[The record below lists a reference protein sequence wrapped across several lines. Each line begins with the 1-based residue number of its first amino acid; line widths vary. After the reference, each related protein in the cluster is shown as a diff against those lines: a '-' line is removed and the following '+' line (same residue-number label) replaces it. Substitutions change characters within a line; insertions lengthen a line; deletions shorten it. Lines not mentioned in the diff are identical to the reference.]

1 MLFLS
6 TKASQIMYSNGGD
19 IIHSEILG
27 EHGTELSKELNDIYG
42 DTHREMRREGPGVSE
57 RNFKCKLSVSCRPNK
72 PFRHSFVHLST

>member
-19 IIHSEILG
+19 IIHSEILR

-42 DTHREMRREGPGVSE
+42 DTHTE
-57 RNFKCKLSVSCRPNK
+57 RNE
-72 PFRHSFVHLST
+72 T